1 MNKMRISHLL
11 L

>member
-1 MNKMRISHLL
+1 MKLAISHLL